1 MPSPLLSHLLAL
13 DIAFMGEIAPKL
25 LHAAWITLQ
34 ISLIAVAL
42 GIIWGL
48 ILGSLRV
55 MGPTW
60 ARSPIQWFVDFVRGV
75 PPLLHIAFI
84 YFALPHIGIRLN
96 EFWTGVLALTIIAVG
111 YEIETIRAAIES
123 IDSGQ
128 REAALSIGMN
138 NRMTMVEILLPQA
151 ARRMLPGLTNELANV
166 IKASSL
172 LSVISVN
179 ELTHVGNGLIF
190 QHFVFAE
197 VLIQVTVLYLLIVSS
212 LTLISA
218 YLEETFFSIPSHS
231 DGDYALMQ
239 SDPMIR

>member
-1 MPSPLLSHLLAL
+1 MSQLATSLPIQASLLAL
-13 DIAFMGEIAPKL
+13 DIAFMGEIVPQL
-25 LHAAWITLQ
+25 LHAAWITIQ
-34 ISLIAVAL
+34 ISLIAVFL
-42 GIIWGL
+42 GLVVGL
-48 ILGSLRV
+48 AVGSLRV

-60 ARSPIQWFVDFVRGV
+60 IRRPIQGFVDFVRGV

-84 YFALPHIGIRLN
+84 YFALPYAGIRLN

-111 YEIETIRAAIES
+111 YEVEIVRAAIES
-123 IDSGQ
+123 IDRGQ
-128 REAALSIGMN
+128 REAALSIGMDE
-138 NRMTMVEILLPQA
+138 RMTMIEILLPQA
-151 ARRMLPGLTNELANV
+151 ARRMIPSLTNELANV

-197 VLIQVTVLYLLIVSS
+197 VLIQVTVLYLVIVSG

-218 YLEETFFSIPSHS
+218 YLEEKFFAIPTSAIAS
-231 DGDYALMQ
+231 DSL
-239 SDPMIR
+239 R